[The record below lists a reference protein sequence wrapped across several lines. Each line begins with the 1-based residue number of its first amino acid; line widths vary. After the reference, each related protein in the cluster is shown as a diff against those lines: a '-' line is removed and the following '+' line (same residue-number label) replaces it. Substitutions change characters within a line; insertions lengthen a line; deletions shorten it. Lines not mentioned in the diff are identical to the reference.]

1 MTSTPRCAPI
11 ARARWTP
18 ASASSG
24 PIEIDGDLAAVALD
38 ELERQLEAVLVAGVE
53 GALDPAAHQEVIG
66 AERRGPLRVRHVLRA
81 DDHVHG
87 GSLPGAS
94 AGLHGRS
101 VYGSRHGWRRR
112 SRRERRIRSAPSSL
126 DGVTVAD
133 FSRVLAGPLAT
144 MLLADLGADVIKIE
158 RPDGGDDTR
167 AWGPPWARRRGEQLL
182 PRREPQQAER
192 HAGPDRSGR
201 SRRRRA
207 ALAGR
212 ADVVIE
218 NFRPGVMARFGL
230 DEPTLRAERPALDL
244 LPDPRHRARR
254 RRRLRLPGAG
264 GRRPDERHR
273 RTRRR
278 SR

>member
-11 ARARWTP
+11 ASARWTP

-24 PIEIDGDLAAVALD
+24 PIEIAVDLAAVALD
-38 ELERQLEAVLVAGVE
+38 ELERQLETVLVARVE
-53 GALDPAAHQEVIG
+53 GALDPAADQEVIG

-94 AGLHGRS
+94 ARLHG
-101 VYGSRHGWRRR
+101 GSAHGPYMVLDVGGGAGPDV
-112 SRRERRIRSAPSSL
+112 SDASAALPSSL
-126 DGVTVAD
+126 EGVTVAD

-158 RPDGGDDTR
+158 RTDGGDDTR
-167 AWGPPWARRRGEQLL
+167 AWGPPWAPDGESSYFLGVNRNKRSVTLELTDPADLAVARR
-182 PRREPQQAER
+182 
-192 HAGPDRSGR
+192 
-201 SRRRRA
+201 
-207 ALAGR
+207 LAGR

-230 DEPTLRAERPALDL
+230 DEPTLRAEHPAVDL

-254 RRRLRLPGAG
+254 RRRLRLLGAG
-264 GRRPDERHR
+264 GRRA
-273 RTRRR
+273 
-278 SR
+278 